1 MNFKALTA
9 SVVGLASVVLL
20 SGCASA
26 SEPQPSSGFPSEI
39 VIGAIPNENSTDL
52 TGTYEPLIKMIEA
65 ETGSKV
71 KLQQASDYA
80 GIVEGMIA
88 DRVDIAFLGPFSYV
102 IATANKADI
111 QPLGALTKAKDTPA
125 GYYSLGI
132 TQGSNDAVSGIEDF
146 AGKDTCFVDPGST
159 SGFLYPSAGL
169 ISSGVASSGKE
180 ADISKALKPIYAGSH
195 DASALSVKSGQ
206 CEVGFAMQS
215 MVEDTLPG
223 KGELQAGELKSVW
236 KSEMIPGSV
245 FAVRNKLGDDAV
257 AKLTALFTEKANAD
271 YFESQG
277 YCTGKEC
284 LITGEHAWG
293 VVKAGD
299 ADYDGIRNVC
309 LTTKSEKCEP

>member
-1 MNFKALTA
+1 MKRKSLAA
-9 SVVGLASVVLL
+9 AALASITLL
-20 SGCASA
+20 SACAPA
-26 SEPQPSSGFPSEI
+26 APEVNAGGFPAEI
-39 VIGAIPNENSTDL
+39 VIGAIPNENSSDL
-52 TGTYEPLIKMIEA
+52 SGSYEPLIRMLEE

-102 IATANKADI
+102 IATTNQADI
-111 QPLGALTKAKDTPA
+111 KPLGALAAKKGEPA

-132 TQGSNDAVSGIEDF
+132 TQGNNTAVDSIKDF

-169 ISSGVASSGKE
+169 IDAGVAASGKE
-180 ADISKALKPIYAGSH
+180 SDISAALKPIYAGSH
-195 DASALSVKSGQ
+195 DASALSVKNGD

-215 MVEDTLPG
+215 MVEKTLPG
-223 KGELQAGELKSVW
+223 KSELADGELKSVW
-236 KSEMIPGSV
+236 TSEMIPGSV
-245 FAVRNKLGDDAV
+245 FAARNSLGEETTK
-257 AKLTALFTEKANAD
+257 KLTALFTEKANAD

-277 YCTGKEC
+277 YCTGAEC

-293 VVKAGD
+293 VVPATD

-309 LTTKSEKCEP
+309 AATKSEKCEQ